1 MFSVQIFVPCLV
13 MMIFNVITRR
23 CFLMIVISMRS
34 NGTSIKKCVMI
45 MAIIFAI

>member
-1 MFSVQIFVPCLV
+1 MFYVQIFVPCLV
-13 MMIFNVITRR
+13 IMIFNVITRR
-23 CFLMIVISMRS
+23 CFLMIVISMIS